1 MLGGLIT
8 TTLVLILG
16 YAYPAFECFKTIE
29 RRGTEN
35 AELRFWC
42 QYWVLIAIIT
52 VFERFA
58 DIFVSW
64 VPMYYE
70 AKLALIIYLWYPKTK
85 GTEYVYQTLLRPFL
99 SRHETDIERHLD
111 TMRARAWE
119 VAIHYWNNSSELGQ
133 AKLFEIMQYIASQPM
148 RPRSE
153 VSRNVENTREGRPPP
168 SPPPPAVAPTS
179 TEAPQPDQAEDRWI
193 PTAPPMPNI
202 SRRHPGNPGELDS
215 PGSPNGSQLNP
226 GEKEPVWLRFK
237 RSQGL

>member
-52 VFERFA
+52 VFERIA
-58 DIFVSW
+58 DLFVSW

-70 AKLALIIYLWYPKTK
+70 MKLALIIYLWYPKTK
-85 GTEYVYQTLLRPFL
+85 GTGYVYETLLRPFL
-99 SRHETDIERHLD
+99 SRHETDIERHLNE
-111 TMRARAWE
+111 MRTRAWD

-133 AKLFEIMQYIASQPM
+133 AKFFEILQYIASQPT

-153 VSRNVENTREGRPPP
+153 ASPNYGNSGDRRPPP
-168 SPPPPAVAPTS
+168 PPPTVPPTS
-179 TEAPQPDQAEDRWI
+179 AEASQPPQSDQAEERWI
-193 PTAPPMPNI
+193 PTAPPMPNV
-202 SRRHPGNPGELDS
+202 SRRHPVNPGELDTPES
-215 PGSPNGSQLNP
+215 PSGPQLNP
-226 GEKEPVWLRFK
+226 GTKIE
-237 RSQGL
+237 